1 MTARYKPRGPVA
13 VMPSAIGE
21 TYETDPSSL
30 STAVIDGTVAIVPVR
45 GPLMQHAN
53 PWFDSYESIQG
64 RVALALETRPMAVVL
79 SISSPG
85 GSVAGLFET
94 AEHIR
99 MSCARAGVPLHA
111 YVDGIAASAAYALA
125 AACDSVTVPQTG
137 LVGSVG
143 VIASAVD
150 QSKSLEAEG
159 VRVVLV
165 KSGARKGDLDP
176 SQPVTNE
183 ALAAL
188 QSQVDS
194 MARTFFEHVGAWRT
208 MDAGAVQAM
217 EAAVYTGAEGVS
229 VGLADNVGSIDD
241 LVAWIAAGE
250 PKAAQEGNATMEE
263 KIDAIK
269 AAIQAMIDDSEVPD
283 AMKKKLASAL
293 EIIIE
298 EEPSDTEEMPNEVPA
313 EEPSAIAA
321 LNAKIAAL
329 EAAAS
334 EMAAQLE
341 AQPSAA
347 SIEASKAAA
356 ARAAVV
362 DAAVASGR
370 IASSSR
376 ERWLAIAERDVDAAR
391 SALAMMP
398 ARRHRVTAPSESVS
412 APRIDA
418 SISGEVSDAKSDAR
432 RLLRLVLD
440 KDIAE
445 RASASIK

>member
-217 EAAVYTGAEGVS
+217 EAAVYTGAEGVAA
-229 VGLADNVGSIDD
+229 GLADNVGSIDD

-269 AAIQAMIDDSEVPD
+269 AALQAMIDDSEVPD
-283 AMKKKLASAL
+283 AMKKRLASAL
-293 EIIIE
+293 EIIVE
-298 EEPSDTEEMPNEVPA
+298 EEPSEPEDMPSEKP

-347 SIEASKAAA
+347 SVEASKAAA

-362 DAAVASGR
+362 DAAIASGR
-370 IASSSR
+370 IAASSR
-376 ERWLAIAERDVDAAR
+376 DRWLAIAERDVDAAR
-391 SALAMMP
+391 GALAMMP

-418 SISGEVSDAKSDAR
+418 SISGEVSDAKSDAK

>member
-194 MARTFFEHVGAWRT
+194 MARTFFEHVGAWRA
-208 MDAGAVQAM
+208 MDAGVVQAM
-217 EAAVYTGAEGVS
+217 EAAVYTGAEGVAA
-229 VGLADNVGSIDD
+229 GLADNVGSIGD
-241 LVAWIAAGE
+241 LVAWIAAGGPE
-250 PKAAQEGNATMEE
+250 AAQEGNATMEE

-269 AAIQAMIDDSEVPD
+269 AALQAMIDDSEVPD

-293 EIIIE
+293 EIIVE
-298 EEPSDTEEMPNEVPA
+298 EEPSEPEDMPPEKP

-347 SIEASKAAA
+347 SVEASKAAA

-362 DAAVASGR
+362 DAAIASGR
-370 IASSSR
+370 IAASSR

-391 SALAMMP
+391 GALAMMP

-418 SISGEVSDAKSDAR
+418 SISGEVNDAKSDAK

>member
-125 AACDSVTVPQTG
+125 SACDSVTVPQTG

-208 MDAGAVQAM
+208 MDAGAVQSM
-217 EAAVYTGAEGVS
+217 EAAVYTGAEGVAA
-229 VGLADNVGSIDD
+229 GLADNVGSIDD

-269 AAIQAMIDDSEVPD
+269 AALQAMIDDSEVPD

-293 EIIIE
+293 EIIVE
-298 EEPSDTEEMPNEVPA
+298 EEPSEPEDMPSEKP

-347 SIEASKAAA
+347 SVEASKAAA

-362 DAAVASGR
+362 DAAIASGR
-370 IASSSR
+370 IAASSR
-376 ERWLAIAERDVDAAR
+376 DRWLAIAERDVDAAR
-391 SALAMMP
+391 GALAMMP

-418 SISGEVSDAKSDAR
+418 SISGEVSDAKSDAK

>member
-30 STAVIDGTVAIVPVR
+30 STAVINGTVAIVPVR

-217 EAAVYTGAEGVS
+217 EAAVYTGAEGVTA
-229 VGLADNVGSIDD
+229 GLADNVGSIDD

-269 AAIQAMIDDSEVPD
+269 AALQAMIDDSEVPD

-293 EIIIE
+293 EIIVE
-298 EEPSDTEEMPNEVPA
+298 EEPSEPEDMPSEKP

-347 SIEASKAAA
+347 SVEASKAAA

-362 DAAVASGR
+362 DAAIASGR
-370 IASSSR
+370 IAASSR
-376 ERWLAIAERDVDAAR
+376 DRWLAIAERDVDAAR
-391 SALAMMP
+391 GALAMMP

-418 SISGEVSDAKSDAR
+418 SISGEVSDAKSDAK

>member
-217 EAAVYTGAEGVS
+217 EAAVYTGAEGVAA
-229 VGLADNVGSIDD
+229 GLADNVGSIDD

-269 AAIQAMIDDSEVPD
+269 SALQAMIDDSEVPD

-293 EIIIE
+293 EIIVE
-298 EEPSDTEEMPNEVPA
+298 EEPSEPEDMPSEKP

-347 SIEASKAAA
+347 SVEASKAAA

-362 DAAVASGR
+362 DAAIASGR
-370 IASSSR
+370 IAASSR

-391 SALAMMP
+391 GALAMMP

-418 SISGEVSDAKSDAR
+418 SISGEVNDAKSDAK

>member
-125 AACDSVTVPQTG
+125 AACDSVTVPRTG

-208 MDAGAVQAM
+208 MDARAVQAM
-217 EAAVYTGAEGVS
+217 EAAVYTGAEGVTA
-229 VGLADNVGSIDD
+229 GLADNVGSIDD

-269 AAIQAMIDDSEVPD
+269 AALQAMIDDSEVPD
-283 AMKKKLASAL
+283 AMKKRLASAL
-293 EIIIE
+293 EIIVE
-298 EEPSDTEEMPNEVPA
+298 EEPSEPEDMPSEKP

-347 SIEASKAAA
+347 SVEASKAAA

-362 DAAVASGR
+362 DAAIASGR
-370 IASSSR
+370 IAASSR
-376 ERWLAIAERDVDAAR
+376 DRWLDIAERDVDAAR
-391 SALAMMP
+391 GALAMMP

-418 SISGEVSDAKSDAR
+418 SISGEVSDAKSDAK

>member
-30 STAVIDGTVAIVPVR
+30 STSVIDGTVAIVPVR

-183 ALAAL
+183 AIAAL

-217 EAAVYTGAEGVS
+217 EAAVYTGAEGVTA
-229 VGLADNVGSIDD
+229 GLADNVGSIDD

-269 AAIQAMIDDSEVPD
+269 AALQAMIDDSEVPD
-283 AMKKKLASAL
+283 AMKNRLASAL
-293 EIIIE
+293 EIIVE
-298 EEPSDTEEMPNEVPA
+298 EEPSEPEDMPSEKP

-347 SIEASKAAA
+347 SVEASKAAA

-362 DAAVASGR
+362 DAAIASGR

-376 ERWLAIAERDVDAAR
+376 DRWLAIAERDVDAAR
-391 SALAMMP
+391 GALAMMP

-418 SISGEVSDAKSDAR
+418 SISGEVSDAKSDAK

>member
-1 MTARYKPRGPVA
+1 
-13 VMPSAIGE
+13 MPSAIGE

-176 SQPVTNE
+176 SQPVTTE

-208 MDAGAVQAM
+208 MDAVAVQAM
-217 EAAVYTGAEGVS
+217 EAAVYTGAEGVAA
-229 VGLADNVGSIDD
+229 GLADNVGSIDD

-293 EIIIE
+293 EIIVE
-298 EEPSDTEEMPNEVPA
+298 EEPSEPEDMPSEKP

-347 SIEASKAAA
+347 SVESSKAAA

-362 DAAVASGR
+362 DAAIASGR
-370 IASSSR
+370 IAASSR
-376 ERWLAIAERDVDAAR
+376 DRWLAIAERDVDAAR
-391 SALAMMP
+391 GALAMMP

-418 SISGEVSDAKSDAR
+418 SISGEVSDAKSDAK